1 MPAATSTLPKR
12 HQGLCQYRLSSQN
25 VYLIT
30 DIHSVPRL
38 STSMYGS
45 HFTYPHIFLVKFISA
60 RSNPPNI
67 YVYSLRTVYVGHAV
81 VQLVE
86 ALRRK
91 VAGSIPDGVIGF
103 FH

>member
-12 HQGLCQYRLSSQN
+12 RQGLCHHRLSSQS

-30 DIHSVPRL
+30 DIHSVLRL
-38 STSMYGS
+38 STYGS

-60 RSNPPNI
+60 RSTPPNI
-67 YVYSLRTVYVGHAV
+67 YVYTLSTVYVGHAV
-81 VQLVE
+81 AQFVE
-86 ALRRK
+86 ALRPK
-91 VAGSIPDGVIGF
+91 VAGSIPDSVIGF